1 MGCSIGF
8 SCSRSGINNLYLI
21 NLFNLLLIILVLFIA
36 HQIYNWARKA
46 QTGGFQLIPL
56 PADPFALPYTLKSD
70 PLRGPVFVPL
80 NLECLLIE
88 GKNCLFHGN
97 ILFLL

>member
-1 MGCSIGF
+1 M
-8 SCSRSGINNLYLI
+8 LI
-21 NLFNLLLIILVLFIA
+21 YQV
-36 HQIYNWARKA
+36 YNWARKA

-80 NLECLLIE
+80 NLECLLTE
-88 GKNCLFHGN
+88 ENNSLFHGN
-97 ILFLL
+97 ECIV

>member
-1 MGCSIGF
+1 M
-8 SCSRSGINNLYLI
+8 
-21 NLFNLLLIILVLFIA
+21 
-36 HQIYNWARKA
+36 YNWARKA

-80 NLECLLIE
+80 NLDCLLTE
-88 GKNCLFHGN
+88 GKTDIFHGYFHN
-97 ILFLL
+97 YILL

>member
-1 MGCSIGF
+1 
-8 SCSRSGINNLYLI
+8 
-21 NLFNLLLIILVLFIA
+21 V
-36 HQIYNWARKA
+36 YNWARKA

-80 NLECLLIE
+80 NLECLLTE
-88 GKNCLFHGN
+88 ENSCLFHGN
-97 ILFLL
+97 KNNFITRKKYFNFVAKRIKLSL

>member
-1 MGCSIGF
+1 
-8 SCSRSGINNLYLI
+8 
-21 NLFNLLLIILVLFIA
+21 V
-36 HQIYNWARKA
+36 YNWARKA

-80 NLECLLIE
+80 NLECLLTE
-88 GKNCLFHGN
+88 EHNCLFHGN
-97 ILFLL
+97 KINFSIVKKIFEFGSRKN

>member
-1 MGCSIGF
+1 M
-8 SCSRSGINNLYLI
+8 
-21 NLFNLLLIILVLFIA
+21 
-36 HQIYNWARKA
+36 YNWARKA

-80 NLECLLIE
+80 NLKCLLAKE
-88 GKNCLFHGN
+88 HNCLFHGN
-97 ILFLL
+97 KINFSIRKKHFNFIVKKLNFPYIKNLFTI

>member
-1 MGCSIGF
+1 M
-8 SCSRSGINNLYLI
+8 
-21 NLFNLLLIILVLFIA
+21 
-36 HQIYNWARKA
+36 YNWARKA

-80 NLECLLIE
+80 NLECLLTE

-97 ILFLL
+97 KINFIIRKKYFHFVPTKI